1 MAEPNLTCTHAEQV
15 MPILPELGL
24 TKRESA
30 EGQLMA
36 ELRAEWEHERAPE
49 SRKRRTRREARS
61 AREPEREQGKGGTT
75 E

>member
-1 MAEPNLTCTHAEQV
+1 VPT
-15 MPILPELGL
+15 LPELGL

-36 ELRAEWEHERAPE
+36 ELRAAWEHDRAPE
-49 SRKRRTRREARS
+49 SREEANAARS
-61 AREPEREQGKGGTT
+61 EKLRGSQNASKENSGTT